1 MPRIYCGVWQRA
13 LLEGDG
19 LTTDRNSTVLWLQ
32 TPVWHGDLRLPS
44 PRPNFSEAIRF
55 NDCTS
60 TQIRWLAL
68 QQGFSGITQVSDDKC
83 QWLRDVDFQPHRGS
97 RDVGRMVFIEN
108 SRVLE
113 EYGVEA
119 DYHET
124 WIRLPEG
131 DGPCAC
137 WERKNLKTHGIERL
151 LIAGDCF
158 FLVKDRASSLPK
170 PDNGRYPNLCN
181 LIFQRA
187 DKASVWLDLTL
198 AFGRIDCGPR
208 PWQIAHATLPWL
220 EGRSLA
226 DLGLGAHSEWTAQL
240 QETGAPVPPFKAD

>member
-1 MPRIYCGVWQRA
+1 MAHQYAASAMSQRNHVPRIYCGLWKRT

-19 LTTDRNSTVLWLQ
+19 LATDCTSTVLWLQ

-44 PRPNFSEAIRF
+44 PRLDFSEARRF

-60 TQIRWLAL
+60 TQIRWLAR
-68 QQGFSGITQVSDDKC
+68 QQGFSGITRVTGDEC
-83 QWLRDVDFQPHRGS
+83 RWLRDVDYQPNMGI
-97 RDVGRMVFIEN
+97 RDVGRMVFMEDGH
-108 SRVLE
+108 VLE

-137 WERKNLKTHGIERL
+137 WERKCVDSGQAIERL

-158 FLVKDRASSLPK
+158 FLLKDRASALPE
-170 PDNGRYPNLCN
+170 PGNGLHPNLSD

-187 DKASVWLDLTL
+187 HKASAWLDLTL
-198 AFGRIDCGPR
+198 AFGRISGGPH

-220 EGRSLA
+220 EGCSLV
-226 DLGLGAHSEWTAQL
+226 DLG
-240 QETGAPVPPFKAD
+240 